1 MSELYSLYKLH
12 KVDSA
17 LHSLRQEAAALD
29 TGQEEEKEARRLAKA
44 YEDVGGR
51 AKALTAEQRDIE
63 LQQKSTYEKIAG
75 YNKKLYDGSVV
86 SPKEIENIEKEIAM
100 LKALT
105 DKQDT
110 RLLELLEEAPPVV
123 AEAEGVKAQIDALQ
137 ATIKQKRAKAV
148 ERHAA
153 IKVEF
158 DALKAQRPEAAR
170 EVDKDLLAKYEEV
183 RKRTGDVG
191 MADVTEESECSQ
203 CGMHVPLKQSEFLD
217 SDRIVQCEGC
227 HRILFK
233 AVPTG

>member
-12 KVDSA
+12 KIDSA

-29 TGQEEEKEARRLAKA
+29 TGQQEEEAAKRLSKA
-44 YEDVGGR
+44 HEEVGAR

-75 YNKKLYDGSVV
+75 YNKKLYDGSIV

-105 DKQDT
+105 DKQDE
-110 RLLELLEEAPPVV
+110 RLLELLEEAPPIV
-123 AEAEGVKAQIDALQ
+123 AEAEADKAQIDALKEKV
-137 ATIKQKRAKAV
+137 KQKRTKAM

-158 DALKAQRPEAAR
+158 DALRAQRPAIAR
-170 EVDKDLLAKYEEV
+170 EVEKGLLDMYEEV
-183 RKRTGDVG
+183 RKRTGGVG
-191 MADVTEESECSQ
+191 MADVTEDSECSQ

-233 AVPTG
+233 AVPTV